1 MPNFLKVINAYANP
15 NKIGYVIFYVTNVCN
30 FRCNFCFYSEEIQK
44 GLKPN
49 LMTLE
54 EIDRFSSSLNGLL
67 QLSLTGGEPFARK
80 DFNEITEIFIKN
92 TSVKYI
98 TIPTNASMKGR
109 MLRYL
114 EYILPKFKDTF
125 IRLTFSVDGIGKD
138 HDENRSMK
146 GSFQK
151 IIDSYNEISPLRKKY
166 DNLVLDTNTVFTS
179 KTEDTFTDIIDYLVK
194 NFEFDN
200 HSITYARGDIPDEKM
215 KTNSREKYLKAIN
228 HLKSLER
235 KKEKR
240 FLYPLYRG
248 VRDTSWENLITTV
261 FDDKFVTPCVAGKKL
276 IVVSEE
282 GQVSPCEIL
291 GKDKSFGNLRDYNMD
306 VYKLISDQKARDV
319 NKFIKDTKCKCS
331 FECALSAN
339 VTWNANQY
347 PKLIKNSIKNIG
359 KGSRIY

>member
-1 MPNFLKVINAYANP
+1 MK
-15 NKIGYVIFYVTNVCN
+15 
-30 FRCNFCFYSEEIQK
+30 
-44 GLKPN
+44 
-49 LMTLE
+49 
-54 EIDRFSSSLNGLL
+54 DRM
-67 QLSLTGGEPFARK
+67 
-80 DFNEITEIFIKN
+80 
-92 TSVKYI
+92 V
-98 TIPTNASMKGR
+98 
-109 MLRYL
+109 RYL

-125 IRLTFSVDGIGKD
+125 IRLTFSVDGIGND

-146 GSFQK
+146 GSFKK
-151 IIDSYNEISPLRKKY
+151 ITEAYDAISPLRKKY

-179 KTEDTFTDIIDYLVK
+179 KTEDNFTDIIDYLVE
-194 NFEFDN
+194 NFQFDN
-200 HSITYARGDIPDEKM
+200 HSITYARGKIPDESM
-215 KTNSREKYLKAIN
+215 KSNSRAKYVKAIN
-228 HLKSLER
+228 HLKTLER

-276 IVVSEE
+276 VVVSEE
-282 GQVSPCEIL
+282 GQVYPCEIL
-291 GKDKSFGNLRDYNMD
+291 GKDKTLGNLRDYD
-306 VYKLISDQKARDV
+306 LDIYKLVNDQKANEV

-339 VTWNANQY
+339 VTWNASQY